1 MHKVPL
7 LTEMNALWSTEIM
20 SPVRNHESC
29 LGQRNPDKE
38 TRKGEGCGQALPLL
52 SQRMKA

>member
-38 TRKGEGCGQALPLL
+38 TRKGEGCGQALLLL